1 MEEQLTGLGY
11 RILALSADRPS
22 KLAGTRGKHDLGYT
36 LLSDSQMNASR
47 AFGIA
52 FAMDDAGVRRLKAFK
67 IDLEEASG
75 ETHHMLPVPSVFIV
89 DREGVVRFVY
99 SNPDYRVRIDTDD
112 LIEAARQ
119 AAGS

>member
-1 MEEQLTGLGY
+1 M
-11 RILALSADRPS
+11 
-22 KLAGTRGKHDLGYT
+22 

-52 FAMDDAGVRRLKAFK
+52 FVVDEAQVRRLKRFK
-67 IDLEEASG
+67 MDLEEASG

-99 SNPDYRVRIDTDD
+99 SNPDYKVRIDIDD
-112 LIEAARQ
+112 LIEAARR